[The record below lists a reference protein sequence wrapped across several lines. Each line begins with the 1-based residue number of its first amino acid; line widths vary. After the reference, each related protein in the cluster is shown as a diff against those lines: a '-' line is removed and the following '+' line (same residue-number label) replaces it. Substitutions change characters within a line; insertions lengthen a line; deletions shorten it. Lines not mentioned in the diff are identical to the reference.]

1 MALTAT
7 TLAAACTAS
16 DLTLTLTSTT
26 SFLAGQLV
34 KIDDEYMVIVS
45 VPVSGTIVVR
55 NRGFNGTFAEPH
67 QLLAPVITSKDISDF
82 PGVAPGEVVEYPPDF
97 QQFLTIGKTQ
107 TLSQWTDASPIT
119 YAINAASAL
128 TITLPTPS
136 TGLDGKWIT
145 FTSNTAYAHV
155 VSASSLI
162 ADAVSGSPHST
173 ATFAAYKGAG
183 LTLIISNGLYNINA
197 TTGITVT

>member
-7 TLAAACTAS
+7 TLATACTAS
-16 DLTLTLTSTT
+16 DLTLSLTSTT
-26 SFLAGQLV
+26 GFLAGQLV
-34 KIDDEYMVIVS
+34 KMDDEYMVVVS

-55 NRGFNGTFAEPH
+55 NRGYNGTIAEAH
-67 QLLAPVITSKDISDF
+67 QLLAPVVTSATVADF
-82 PGVAPGEVVEYPPDF
+82 PGVPPGEVVEYPPDF

-107 TLSQWTDASPIT
+107 TLAQWADASPVT
-119 YAINAASAL
+119 YAINAASACA
-128 TITLPTPS
+128 ITLPTPS
-136 TGLDGKWIT
+136 TALDGKWIT
-145 FTSNTAYAHV
+145 FTSNTAYAHTV
-155 VSASSLI
+155 LGSSLI

-183 LTLIISNGLYNINA
+183 LTLIVSNGLYNINA